1 MVDPIT
7 AGASALAKA
16 AGSAVT
22 KQLTSKTGL
31 QLGSRDERRLVYA
44 RFQAAVTRAYTY
56 NAGVHYEMQL
66 YMAYVGKRRRI
77 PLVVRPGG
85 TMAARDALRGL
96 RAHQAEL
103 LQAYLEL
110 RLVSN
115 PAPLVGADE
124 VLDEMNAL
132 YELGINAPNE
142 QMESAVNRVAAA
154 QRRFTDVCRD
164 DLWYLPQRWQIYRPM
179 WWKARRWRRHA
190 TSMPTQQ
197 RRPD

>member
-7 AGASALAKA
+7 AGTSALAKA

-44 RFQAAVTRAYTY
+44 RFQAAVTSAYTY
-56 NAGVHYEMQL
+56 NAGVYYEMQL
-66 YMAYVGKRRRI
+66 YTVYLGKQHRI
-77 PLVVRPGG
+77 PLTVKPGG

-96 RAHQAEL
+96 HAHQAEL

-115 PAPLVGADE
+115 PAPLVAADE
-124 VLDEMNAL
+124 VLEQMNAL
-132 YELGINAPNE
+132 YELGINAPKE
-142 QMESAVNRVAAA
+142 PMESAVNRVAAA

-164 DLWYLPQRWQIYRPM
+164 DLWYLPQRWQVYRPM

-190 TSMPTQQ
+190 IPAPEQQ
-197 RRPD
+197 PRPE

>member
-16 AGSAVT
+16 AGNSVT
-22 KQLTSKTGL
+22 KQLTSKIGL

-44 RFQAAVTRAYTY
+44 RFQAAVTSTY
-56 NAGVHYEMQL
+56 MYRAGVHYEMHL
-66 YMAYVGKRRRI
+66 YMAYLGKRRRI

-85 TMAARDALRGL
+85 TIATRDALRGL

-115 PAPLVGADE
+115 PAPLVAADE
-124 VLDEMNAL
+124 VLDQVNAL

-142 QMESAVNRVAAA
+142 VLESAVNRVAAA

-164 DLWYLPQRWQIYRPM
+164 DLWYLPQRWQVYRPM
-179 WWKARRWRRHA
+179 WWKARRWRRRA
-190 TSMPTQQ
+190 IAAPEQQ
-197 RRPD
+197 PHPE